1 MSVNHLVVAACGL
14 ALGFTMLSASA
25 HVIVGGSAMFPQK
38 KIVENAVKSRD
49 HTTLV
54 AAVRAV
60 GLALGIKYA
69 ADDFKTGR
77 PAPRMDRSP
86 EDDVRD
92 SKDLYRF
99 CRKPERE
106 AQHR

>member
-25 HVIVGGSAMFPQK
+25 DVIVGGSAMFPQK
-38 KIVENAVKSRD
+38 KIVENAVKSKD
-49 HTTLV
+49 HTTLL

-69 ADDFKTGR
+69 ADDFKTVR
-77 PAPRMDRSP
+77 PAPRMDRSS

-92 SKDLYRF
+92 SKDRYRF
-99 CRKPERE
+99 CGKTKRE